1 MSVTDFL
8 RMTTQ
13 RRRDLIA
20 WMRLSICSLLTGL
33 YQTHRMGLMQISGL
47 GGADIVGG
55 EKRQKRP
62 HIDLIAM
69 NVAEICLGRTSANH
83 LTQHLKFLIQ
93 SVPLPPH

>member
-8 RMTTQ
+8 RMTA
-13 RRRDLIA
+13 RCWRDLIA

-33 YQTHRMGLMQISGL
+33 YQSHDMRLMQISGW

-55 EKRQKRP
+55 ENAKRP

-69 NVAEICLGRTSANH
+69 NAAEISLGRTSANH
-83 LTQHLKFLIQ
+83 LTQHR
-93 SVPLPPH
+93 

>member
-47 GGADIVGG
+47 GGAEIVGR
-55 EKRQKRP
+55 ENAKKPR
-62 HIDLIAM
+62 IDLIAM
-69 NVAEICLGRTSANH
+69 NAAEICLGRTSANH
-83 LTQHLKFLIQ
+83 LTQHR
-93 SVPLPPH
+93 

>member
-47 GGADIVGG
+47 GGAEIVGG
-55 EKRQKRP
+55 ENAKNP
-62 HIDLIAM
+62 VLIRWYM
-69 NVAEICLGRTSANH
+69 NVAE
-83 LTQHLKFLIQ
+83 FF
-93 SVPLPPH
+93 